1 MLRSRSGVLSVI
13 ANHVYELVTDDV
25 FLRLTDL
32 LPACEIFV
40 KIEGFNPAGSIKL
53 KPAVALIED
62 AEAKGLLRPG
72 GRVIESSSGNFGI
85 ALSVVCASKGYRFTC
100 VTDPNAAEY
109 STAMMR
115 ALGADVVVVDQR
127 DANGGFLGSRIA
139 YLNRRLAEDPGLVWP
154 NQYAN
159 PANPRVHWTRTAAS
173 ILRELGPVDFL
184 FVGAGT
190 TGTLVGCAGYFRRF
204 SPQTTVI
211 AVDTVG
217 SVTFGNPAGPR
228 FIPGLGTSRVPEICR
243 TDELDEIVLVA
254 EADAVAMCRT
264 LATRHGLLAGG
275 STGSVLAAVVAR
287 CAGIPAGARIAT
299 IAPDMGDKYL
309 PTVYDDAWGAAR
321 FSSSPRPS
329 RQPKLVGTA

>member
-1 MLRSRSGVLSVI
+1 MI

-32 LPACEIFV
+32 LAQCEVFL
-40 KIEGFNPAGSIKL
+40 KIEGLNPAGSIKL

-62 AEAKGLLRPG
+62 AESKGLLRPG

-85 ALSVVCASKGYRFTC
+85 ALSVVCAAKGYRFTC

-109 STAMMR
+109 SLSVMR

-127 DANGGFLGSRIA
+127 DANGGFLATRIA
-139 YLNRRLAEDPGLVWP
+139 YLNRMLAENPELVWP

-159 PANPRVHWTRTAAS
+159 EANPRAHWNRTAAS
-173 ILRELGPVDFL
+173 ILREVGELDFL

-190 TGTLVGCAGYFRRF
+190 TGTLMGCAGYFRRY
-204 SPQTTVI
+204 SPRTTIV

-217 SVTFGNPAGPR
+217 SVTFGHPAGPR

-243 TDELDEIVLVA
+243 TGDLDEIVLVA
-254 EADAVAMCRT
+254 EADAVRTCRL
-264 LATRHGLLAGG
+264 LATRYGLLAGG
-275 STGSVLAAVVAR
+275 STGSVLAAILAKR
-287 CAGIPAGARIAT
+287 DAIPAGARVAA

-309 PTVYDDAWGAAR
+309 PTVYDDAWVSAR
-321 FSSSPRPS
+321 FSPDI
-329 RQPKLVGTA
+329 LLHHTLIGTA

>member
-1 MLRSRSGVLSVI
+1 MV

-32 LPACEIFV
+32 LPACDVFL
-40 KIEGFNPAGSIKL
+40 KLEGLNPAGSIKL

-62 AEAKGLLRPG
+62 AEAKGLLGPG
-72 GRVIESSSGNFGI
+72 GHVIESSSGNFGI
-85 ALSVVCASKGYRFTC
+85 ALSVVCAAKGYRFTC
-100 VTDPNAAEY
+100 VTDPNAADY
-109 STAMMR
+109 SLAVMR
-115 ALGADVVVVDQR
+115 ALGAQVVVVDQR
-127 DANGGFLGSRIA
+127 DANGGFLGTRIA
-139 YLNRRLAEDPGLVWP
+139 YLNRMLAEHPGLVWP

-159 PANPRVHWTRTAAS
+159 PANPRVHWKRTAAA
-173 ILRELGPVDFL
+173 ILREIETVDFL

-204 SPQTTVI
+204 SPRTTII

-243 TDELDEIVLVA
+243 TDDLDEIVLVA

-264 LATRHGLLAGG
+264 LATRYGLLAGG
-275 STGSVLAAVVAR
+275 STGSVLAAVLAKR
-287 CAGIPAGARIAT
+287 GAIPAGARVAA

-309 PTVYDDAWGAAR
+309 GTVYDDAWVAAR
-321 FSSSPRPS
+321 FSPDAISHL
-329 RQPKLVGTA
+329 KLVGTA